1 MKEGDKLEITL
12 GGFVVGYG
20 ILETIED
27 GKAHINIPQTN
38 VIMGVATSLTD
49 INEEKEVEV
58 HTDVAE
64 VEDSAESYQ
73 SDMSNATAVRTSD
86 GSIAYVDEQG
96 NTIGGEDT
104 PEVEEIQRRTPGI
117 KQEDISNEGIPAD
130 FDDDV

>member
-1 MKEGDKLEITL
+1 MKQGDKLEITL
-12 GGFVVGYG
+12 GGYVVGYG

-58 HTDVAE
+58 HTDIAE
-64 VEDSAESYQ
+64 VEDSAAGYQ
-73 SDMSNATAVRTSD
+73 DQSNLTAVRTAD
-86 GSIAYVDEQG
+86 GSISYIDENG
-96 NTIGGEDT
+96 NTVDT
-104 PEVEEIQRRTPGI
+104 QEPEVQEIESRNPGI
-117 KQEDISNEGIPAD
+117 KPEDISNEGIPAD